1 MAKPGLNSISVHPFL
16 RDAAKRTGWAL
27 CIGAGTSL
35 PVFPTWDALVTR
47 LISRDIGNEMAHEI
61 SSNLL
66 AQFSPDA
73 LIQAGHDR
81 LALSEGKFAGLLSD
95 ELYSSLRKQLLDDE
109 WDLMAR
115 AFSAYRAAHL
125 SLLNWGKF
133 LKVAESHFNVTT
145 AWPLARILSRV
156 IGTEIAP
163 AAILSFNAEPILFTL
178 TTAMLVERDAR
189 GSNEPSKGEMRQYL
203 DLVNRSIAVRMVGR
217 VPYIFCHG
225 LLPVPQSPVARSHMA
240 STDKLVFSE
249 AAYLELANLSF
260 SWQSSAFLDVCAS
273 RRTVFVGVSLSDPN
287 MRRWLGWLHANRRA
301 ELAEAS
307 EYEGSATYHIWI
319 RKEPRREEERRWI
332 EASVAHL
339 GIRLVWIQD
348 WPDVGLSLSKMLGVP
363 L

>member
-1 MAKPGLNSISVHPFL
+1 MVKVGLNGMSVDSFL
-16 RDAAKRTGWAL
+16 RDAARRTGWAL
-27 CIGAGTSL
+27 CIGAGTSV
-35 PVFPTWDALVTR
+35 PVFPTWDAFVTR
-47 LISRDIGNEMAHEI
+47 LINRDIGDQMALEI

-66 AQFSPDA
+66 AKFSPDA
-73 LIQAGHDR
+73 IIQAGHER
-81 LALSEGKFAGLLSD
+81 LGLPEAKFAGLLSE
-95 ELYSSLRKQLLDDE
+95 ELYENLRTQLSDNE
-109 WDLMAR
+109 WDVMSR
-115 AFSAYRAAHL
+115 AFSAYRPAHL
-125 SLLNWGKF
+125 SLPDWGKF
-133 LKVAESHFNVTT
+133 IKIAERHLIATT
-145 AWPLARILSRV
+145 AWPLAQILSKV

-163 AAILSFNAEPILFTL
+163 AAILSFNAEPVLFTL

-189 GSNEPSKGEMRQYL
+189 GSSEPSKGEMRQYL

-217 VPYIFCHG
+217 IPYIFCHG

-240 STDKLVFSE
+240 SIDKLVFSE

-287 MRRWLGWLHANRRA
+287 MRRWLGWLHANRCT

-307 EYEGSATYHIWI
+307 EYEGPATYHIWI
-319 RKEPRREEERRWI
+319 RKEPQREEEKRWV

-339 GIRLVWIQD
+339 GIRLVWIRD
-348 WPDVGLSLSKMLGVP
+348 WPDVGLIFSKMLGVP